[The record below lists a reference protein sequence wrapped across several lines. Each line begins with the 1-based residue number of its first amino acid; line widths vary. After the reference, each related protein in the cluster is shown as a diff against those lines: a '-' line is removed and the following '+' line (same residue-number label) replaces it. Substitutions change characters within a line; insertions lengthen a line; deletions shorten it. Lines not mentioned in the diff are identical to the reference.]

1 IAKEFALHKQGKI
14 NRYFIKSPIQLPP
27 DLICRR
33 YQFSIQH
40 CHTIHKITQVASR
53 RQGFA
58 IAQCVKNIKK
68 NIFFIIKS
76 TNK

>member
-1 IAKEFALHKQGKI
+1 AKEFALHKQGKI

>member
-1 IAKEFALHKQGKI
+1 LHKQEKI
-14 NRYFIKSPIQLPP
+14 NKYFIKSPIQLTS

-40 CHTIHKITQVASR
+40 CHNIHKTIQVASR

-58 IAQCVKNIKK
+58 IAQCVKKIY
-68 NIFFIIKS
+68 FS
-76 TNK
+76 

>member
-1 IAKEFALHKQGKI
+1 AKEFALHKQEKI
-14 NRYFIKSPIQLPP
+14 NRYFIKPPIQLPP